1 LYLVD
6 TNVISAG
13 APSRT
18 APPTL
23 IAWMDHH
30 SPELYV
36 SVVTLAEIADGIA
49 KARREGATR
58 KAGELDAWLETLL
71 HLYRERVLTF
81 DAATARVAGMLSDR
95 ARGQGQAPGFADIII
110 AATALQHG
118 LTILSCNLKHFE
130 PLGVRALDPFAALP
144 KAQ

>member
-1 LYLVD
+1 
-6 TNVISAG
+6 
-13 APSRT
+13 
-18 APPTL
+18 
-23 IAWMDHH
+23 
-30 SPELYV
+30 V